1 MGKSGQGEL
10 PGIVRG
16 LFPAGGAFPLGLGL
30 TIAVRGLARRRPELF
45 DRLGEFRAA
54 RYLVAPSDLD
64 FAFLIVPDG
73 EHATVRTVSARHPQS
88 TDVAVRGPLLMLIG
102 LLDGTLDGDALFFHR
117 LISVEGRTDA
127 LVALRNT
134 LEDAALRPS
143 DLLGFGG
150 GLGRLADSG
159 VEAALNLA
167 RRLSTPRGN
176 HRDNETGIK

>member
-1 MGKSGQGEL
+1 MGESGQGEL
-10 PGIVRG
+10 PGIVRV
-16 LFPAGGAFPLGLGL
+16 LFPAVGAFPLGIGL
-30 TIAVRGLARRRPELF
+30 TVAVRSLARRRPELF
-45 DRLGEFRAA
+45 DRLGEFRVA
-54 RYLVAPSDLD
+54 RYLIVPSDLD

-73 EHATVRTVSARHPQS
+73 ERATVRTLSARQPQS

-102 LLDGTLDGDALFFHR
+102 LLDGTFDGDALFFHR

-134 LEDAALRPS
+134 LEDAALHPS

-159 VEAALNLA
+159 VESVLNLA
-167 RRLSTPRGN
+167 RRLSTS
-176 HRDNETGIK
+176 RDDYS

>member
-1 MGKSGQGEL
+1 MGESGQGEL
-10 PGIVRG
+10 PGIMRV
-16 LFPAGGAFPLGLGL
+16 LFPAVGAFPIGVAL
-30 TIAVRGLARRRPELF
+30 TAAVRRLARRRPELF
-45 DRLGEFRAA
+45 ERLGEFRAA
-54 RYLVAPSDLD
+54 RYLVAPGDLD

-73 EHATVRTVSARHPQS
+73 ERATVRTVSARHSQPA
-88 TDVAVRGPLLMLIG
+88 DVVVRGPLLKLIG

-150 GLGRLADSG
+150 GLGRMADSG
-159 VEAALNLA
+159 VEALLSMA
-167 RRLSTPRGN
+167 RRLSEPRG
-176 HRDNETGIK
+176 DYP